1 MEKDTD
7 HCDKLAMLF
16 LERDAVKDEID
27 QKIKEK
33 KKKKSILNEFHAKND
48 EYFAYTRVVKA
59 QKKLQY
65 DQDKKR
71 HKRQKFNMKR
81 SGNIMSHTE

>member
-16 LERDAVKDEID
+16 LERDDVKDEID
-27 QKIKEK
+27 QKIKE
-33 KKKKSILNEFHAKND
+33 KKSILNEFHAKND

-71 HKRQKFNMKR
+71 RKKQKFNMKR